1 MTGARLD
8 RLRARLERARRNA
21 EAPPDPLS
29 LSLQELQ
36 DEISALDENGVNALA
51 AELGIAPEAV
61 RRMGEDI

>member
-1 MTGARLD
+1 MRRLD
-8 RLRARLERARRNA
+8 RLRARLEAARRYA

-29 LSLQELQ
+29 LSLRELR
-36 DEISALDENGVNALA
+36 DELHAMDESGINALA